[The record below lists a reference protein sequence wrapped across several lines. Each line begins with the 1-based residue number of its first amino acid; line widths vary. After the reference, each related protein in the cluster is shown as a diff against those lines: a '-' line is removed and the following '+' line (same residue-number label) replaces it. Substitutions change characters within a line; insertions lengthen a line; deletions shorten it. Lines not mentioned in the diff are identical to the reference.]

1 MGTILLLHASMV
13 VLAFIEHVNH
23 VLATRDITPALAQTL
38 EEHLV
43 SVEAR
48 VVKGL
53 LAVKVPFLRG
63 GSAIVSRRH
72 QTRDGT
78 GDGVTHG
85 HPTGDLR
92 HAGEEPGSRGL
103 RSGSRSRS
111 RSGRRRGSWL
121 ASRDTAAGLALL
133 LRRRSSA
140 GSRTRRS
147 GTRTARSA
155 RSSTHVLFYFL
166 EERRCEPLK

>member
-1 MGTILLLHASMV
+1 MLHASMV

-111 RSGRRRGSWL
+111 RSRSGRRRGSWL
-121 ASRDTAAGLALL
+121 ASRDAAAAGLALL

-155 RSSTHVLFYFL
+155 RSSTHVLFYFFG
-166 EERRCEPLK
+166 RKKM

>member
-1 MGTILLLHASMV
+1 MLHASMV

-78 GDGVTHG
+78 GDGMTHG
-85 HPTGDLR
+85 HTTGDLR
-92 HAGEEPGSRGL
+92 HASEEPGSRGL

-111 RSGRRRGSWL
+111 RSGSRRGSWL
-121 ASRDTAAGLALL
+121 ACRNAAAAGLALL

-155 RSSTHVLFYFL
+155 RSSTHVLFIL
-166 EERRCEPLK
+166 GRKKKRRLNL